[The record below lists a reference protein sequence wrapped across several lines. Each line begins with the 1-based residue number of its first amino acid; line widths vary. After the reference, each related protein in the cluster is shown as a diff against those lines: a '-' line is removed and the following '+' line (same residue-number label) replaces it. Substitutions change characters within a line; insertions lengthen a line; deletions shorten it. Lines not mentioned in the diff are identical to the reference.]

1 MERDEVETARR
12 LRRDQ
17 TDAESRLWQQLRDR
31 RLQGWKFR
39 RQVPVGRYFADF
51 VCIEARLVV
60 ELDGSQHG
68 ETRADY
74 DRLRTESLNAAG
86 FRVMRFWNNDV
97 FENLDGVMT
106 AILAACEEEP
116 SPRPSPA
123 GGRGRGAHR
132 P

>member
-1 MERDEVETARR
+1 VERDEVETARR
-12 LRRDQ
+12 LRRDH

-31 RLQGWKFR
+31 RLRGRKFR

-51 VCIEARLVV
+51 ACIEARLVV

-74 DRLRTESLNAAG
+74 DRLRTEALNAAG

-97 FENLDGVMT
+97 FDDLDGVLT
-106 AILAACEEEP
+106 AILAACDEEP

-123 GGRGRGAHR
+123 SGRGGGAHR